1 MRSQIRKI
9 LKEEVNELFFRRR
22 ANELW
27 DTIKDT
33 YAYVYPCEYD
43 TYTQFLS
50 GVVDGLWESEQ
61 HDWIGT
67 SILAD
72 LKHFISNYFKLEL
85 LRHYDESCYSR
96 DLFESEEKEHED
108 YSWIEGLEEIL
119 NLELKVD
126 AVNCYKVGYDKLG
139 VIIFYFINKEYYN
152 KFPNPGAKVR
162 MADKIREKIE
172 KFMKQFPVKY
182 RTSIGFGECP
192 ELDDIVESTSGPINE
207 DDSEIKEYMQYRVD
221 LAIEKMRENCDSFMA
236 QFGDENFDNFDF
248 LGSDVDLCEY
258 LRFVDNV
265 VVDRFEEEETGNRN
279 HLIIYVKIN
288 LTNESYYYSEFHAA
302 VLMELENQIQNY
314 FHTGV
319 EVLET
324 K

>member
-1 MRSQIRKI
+1 MKSQIKKI
-9 LKEEVNELFFRRR
+9 LKEEVNDLFFRRR

-33 YAYVYPCEYD
+33 YAYAYPCDYD
-43 TYTQFLS
+43 TYPQFLS

-67 SILAD
+67 SILSD

-139 VIIFYFINKEYYN
+139 IIIFYFINKEYYN

-162 MADKIREKIE
+162 LTEKIREKIE

-192 ELDDIVESTSGPINE
+192 EPDDIVESTSGPINE

-221 LAIEKMRENCDSFMA
+221 MVVEKLRENCDSFMA
-236 QFGDENFDNFDF
+236 QFEDENFEF
-248 LGSDVDLCEY
+248 LSGDVDLCEY

-265 VVDRFEEEETGNRN
+265 KVIDFEEEETDRRN
-279 HLIIYVKIN
+279 FLTIYVKIN
-288 LTNESYYYSEFHAA
+288 LTNENYYYDEFHAA
-302 VLMELENQIQNY
+302 VLIELENFIQNY
-314 FHTGV
+314 FHTKV
-319 EVLET
+319 EILET

>member
-1 MRSQIRKI
+1 MRSQIKKI
-9 LKEEVNELFFRRR
+9 LKEEVNDLFFRRR

-27 DTIKDT
+27 NTIKFT
-33 YAYVYPCEYD
+33 YAYEYPCDYD
-43 TYTQFLS
+43 TYQQFLS
-50 GVVDGLWESEQ
+50 GVVDDLWQSEQ
-61 HDWIGT
+61 HDWIERNM
-67 SILAD
+67 LAD
-72 LKHFISNYFKLEL
+72 LNHFISNYFKLEL

-96 DLFESEEKEHED
+96 DLFESEEKEYED

-162 MADKIREKIE
+162 MAEKIREKIE

-192 ELDDIVESTSGPINE
+192 EPEDIVESTSGPESNE
-207 DDSEIKEYMQYRVD
+207 EIKEYIQYRLDMVV
-221 LAIEKMRENCDSFMA
+221 EKLRENCDSFMA
-236 QFGDENFDNFDF
+236 QFEDENFEF
-248 LGSDVDLCEY
+248 LSGDVDLCEY

-265 VVDRFEEEETGNRN
+265 KVSHFEEEETDKRN
-279 HLIIYVKIN
+279 FLTIYVKIN
-288 LTNESYYYSEFHAA
+288 LTNENYYYDEFHAL
-302 VLMELENQIQNY
+302 VLIEIENFIQNY
-314 FHTGV
+314 FHTKV
-319 EVLET
+319 EILEA

>member
-1 MRSQIRKI
+1 MRSQIKKI
-9 LKEEVNELFFRRR
+9 LKEEVNDLFFRRR

-27 DTIKDT
+27 NTIT
-33 YAYVYPCEYD
+33 HTYVYTYPCDYD
-43 TYTQFLS
+43 TYPQFLN
-50 GVVDGLWESEQ
+50 GIVDDLWESDQ
-61 HDWIGT
+61 HDWIERNM
-67 SILAD
+67 LAD
-72 LKHFISNYFKLEL
+72 LKNFISNYFKLEL
-85 LRHYDESCYSR
+85 LRHYNESCYSR

-162 MADKIREKIE
+162 LTEKIREKIE

-192 ELDDIVESTSGPINE
+192 EPEDIVESTSGPESNE
-207 DDSEIKEYMQYRVD
+207 EIKEYIQYRIDMVV
-221 LAIEKMRENCDSFMA
+221 EKLRENCDSFMA
-236 QFGDENFDNFDF
+236 QFEDENFEF
-248 LGSDVDLCEY
+248 LSGDVDLCEY

-265 VVDRFEEEETGNRN
+265 KVSHFEEEETDKRN
-279 HLIIYVKIN
+279 FLTIYVKIN
-288 LTNESYYYSEFHAA
+288 LTNENYYYDEFHAA
-302 VLMELENQIQNY
+302 VLIELENFIQNY
-314 FHTGV
+314 FHTRV